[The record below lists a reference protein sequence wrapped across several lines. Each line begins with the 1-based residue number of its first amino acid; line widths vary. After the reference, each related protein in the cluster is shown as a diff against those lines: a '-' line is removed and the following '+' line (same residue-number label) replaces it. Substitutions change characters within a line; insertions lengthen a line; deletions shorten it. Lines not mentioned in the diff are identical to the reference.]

1 MESELLFFVT
11 ISLQNPMDRGN
22 WQVTF
27 HRVAKSWTSLKQ
39 FSTSVQFNFSFVS
52 DSATPWTEAPQ
63 ASLSITNSQNL
74 LKLMPTESVMPF
86 NHLILWRPLLL
97 LPSTFPSLRV
107 FSNESVLL
115 IRWLNYWSFNFSLSP
130 SNDYTGLISFMMD
143 WLDFLAV

>member
-1 MESELLFFVT
+1 MESGLFFVT

-27 HRVAKSWTSLKQ
+27 HRVAKSCTSLKQ
-39 FSTSVQFNFSFVS
+39 FSTSVQFSFSFV
-52 DSATPWTEAPQ
+52 TPWTEAPQ

-74 LKLMPTESVMPF
+74 LKVMPIESVMPF

-107 FSNESVLL
+107 FSNESVLP
-115 IRWLNYWSFNFSLSP
+115 IRWPKYWSFNFSLSP
-130 SNDYTGLISFMMD
+130 SNDYTGLISFTMD